1 MNQGALNRELIS
13 EPHLWRLA
21 LRIDE
26 SALHVVLFCTI
37 EDNSLIY
44 REIVLDKAA
53 PDRLKALEAA
63 VYENPLLLADFAK
76 VDCVV
81 ETACFTIVPASITS
95 DEVREK
101 IMTRMFDGFDGEI
114 LANDLPGQ
122 NATVLMGLDAEMA
135 GFLRRSFN
143 NPRIHHHL
151 APLCRYFHG
160 KSRLGNTCKMYAY
173 MRHDRMDV
181 MAFGKDTLSLANT
194 FTYRDP
200 MDAVYYILS
209 CRKMLGLDAVSDE
222 LFLSG
227 DNASREAVTP
237 VLRKYIGCVMPVIFP
252 SSMFKA
258 GKDSMNAPFDLIVL
272 PLCE

>member
-1 MNQGALNRELIS
+1 MNQGTLSRDLIS
-13 EPHLWRLA
+13 EPQLWRLE
-21 LRIDE
+21 LRIGKD
-26 SALHVVLFCTI
+26 ALHVVLFCTV

-44 REIVLDKAA
+44 REISLDKAA
-53 PDRLKALEAA
+53 TDRLKALEDA

-81 ETACFTIVPASITS
+81 ETDCFTIVPASINS

-101 IMTRMFDGFDGEI
+101 IMAKMFDGFDGEI
-114 LANDLPGQ
+114 VANDLPGQ
-122 NATVLMGLDAEMA
+122 NATILLGLDAEMA
-135 GFLRRSFN
+135 GFLRRTFN
-143 NPRIHHHL
+143 NPRIYHHL
-151 APLCRYFHG
+151 APLCRYFHS
-160 KSRLGNTCKMYAY
+160 KSRLGNTGKMYAY
-173 MRHDRMDV
+173 MRHDRMDL
-181 MAFGKDTLSLANT
+181 MAFGKDTLLLANT
-194 FTYRDP
+194 FIYRDP

-209 CRKMLGLDAVSDE
+209 CRKMLGFGSGDE
-222 LFLSG
+222 MFLSG
-227 DNASREAVTP
+227 DNASREAIAP

>member
-1 MNQGALNRELIS
+1 MNQGTLNRELIS
-13 EPHLWRLA
+13 EPRLWRLA
-21 LRIDE
+21 LRIDAN
-26 SALHVVLFCTI
+26 ALHVVLFCMV

-44 REIVLDKAA
+44 REIELDKAA
-53 PDRLKALEAA
+53 PDPLSALENA

-81 ETACFTIVPASITS
+81 ESACFTVVPASITS

-101 IMTRMFDGFDGEI
+101 IMAKMFDGFDGEI
-114 LANDLPGQ
+114 VANELPGQ
-122 NATVLMGLDAEMA
+122 NATILMGLDAAIA
-135 GFLRRSFN
+135 GFLRRTFN

-151 APLCRYFHG
+151 APLCRYFHV

-173 MRHDRMDV
+173 MRRGSMDV
-181 MAFGKDTLSLANT
+181 MAFGKDTLLLANT

-209 CRKMLGLDAVSDE
+209 CRKLLGFDAVTDE
-222 LFLSG
+222 MFLSG

-237 VLRKYIGCVMPVIFP
+237 VLRRYISCVMPVIFP

-258 GKDSMNAPFDLIVL
+258 GRDSMNAPFDLIVL